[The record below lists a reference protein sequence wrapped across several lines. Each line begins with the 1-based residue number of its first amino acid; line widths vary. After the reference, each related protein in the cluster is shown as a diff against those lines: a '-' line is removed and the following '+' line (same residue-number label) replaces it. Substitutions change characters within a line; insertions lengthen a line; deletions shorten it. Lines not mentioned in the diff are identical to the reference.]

1 MACDFIV
8 LPLRTGGVVAKCP
21 ICCLLTL
28 LPSGPK
34 ASLPPCTRLTGHQLE
49 ASAKQ
54 WRDAWTNIL
63 NHQLSSVEL
72 LYAIFKPLGGE
83 GSSSTHTHVETPA
96 DVLERVHGLHEAFSE
111 LKTDMMEEVK
121 DIDRKLVVPAK
132 LARDALKPME
142 KAIKKRDDAK
152 VRRTHQ

>member
-1 MACDFIV
+1 MWGRRETC
-8 LPLRTGGVVAKCP
+8 RTW
-21 ICCLLTL
+21 
-28 LPSGPK
+28 PS
-34 ASLPPCTRLTGHQLE
+34 ASLFLTCRLCLTNNPKLE

-72 LYAIFKPLGGE
+72 LYTIFKPLGGE
-83 GSSSTHTHVETPA
+83 GSSSTHVHAETPT

-132 LARDALKPME
+132 LARD
-142 KAIKKRDDAK
+142 
-152 VRRTHQ
+152 